1 MTATKIKAPKVGEI
15 KKSQLDNIRVIEI
28 EKTNTKTTFSR
39 FDAKE
44 SFYKTL
50 EFKGEGG
57 EKKEIGYQPINKVLE
72 TLETV
77 EESPYQMKDRDGYKV
92 LIISTI

>member
-50 EFKGEGG
+50 EFKTGEV
-57 EKKEIGYQPINKVLE
+57 EEIGYQPINKVLE

-77 EESPYQMKDRDGYKV
+77 EESPYQIKDRDGYKV